1 MLKTEK
7 VSQFELPIKI
17 EPQEEGG
24 YLATCPVWSDC
35 YAQGE
40 TIDEAVLEITA
51 VAQSL
56 IEIYKEKNLKIP
68 LNLKSEKSITDS
80 QMSVPILVAS

>member
-7 VSQFELPIKI
+7 VSQYELPIKI

-24 YLATCPVWSDC
+24 YLATCSIWKDC

-40 TIDEAVLEITA
+40 TIDEAVREIIA

-56 IEIYKEKNLKIP
+56 IEVCKEEGLKIP
-68 LNLKSEKSITDS
+68 LKLQKKNVANPEFI
-80 QMSVPILVAS
+80 VPIIVAA

>member
-7 VSQFELPIKI
+7 VSQYELPIKI

-40 TIDEAVLEITA
+40 TIDEAIVEITA
-51 VAQSL
+51 VAKSL
-56 IEIYKEKNLKIP
+56 IEIYKEEALKIP
-68 LNLKSEKSITDS
+68 LISTPQQNLEKII
-80 QMSVPILVAS
+80 MPIIIAA